1 MNFERG
7 DLEMYDKYLTFIRTK
22 IDAERISH
30 ALNAFGINEA
40 DKMKADK
47 VREVKLGHIK
57 KIDSDTWRFNYT
69 IKLTSGGS
77 ISGMVN
83 EMSYDKW
90 LALMIRDKRD
100 KRLEILLA
108 EAEKEVKKN

>member
-1 MNFERG
+1 
-7 DLEMYDKYLTFIRTK
+7 MYDKYLTYIRTK

-30 ALNAFGINEA
+30 ALNTFGIDFKTNPVLVPEINTEGN
-40 DKMKADK
+40 DR

-57 KIDSDTWRFNYT
+57 KVDNDTWRFSYT

-90 LALMIRDKRD
+90 LALMIRDRRD

-108 EAEKEVKKN
+108 EAEKEARKN